1 MYTEGQNQNKKKKRL
16 QEKENLLRKLKQNK
30 IKKMRKT
37 ASNTQCATTWIQKY
51 KEENNDDI
59 SIDRKIEFKE
69 NIQPISPTVSAYVWK
84 KNGA

>member
-37 ASNTQCATTWIQKY
+37 ASNTQCATT
-51 KEENNDDI
+51 
-59 SIDRKIEFKE
+59 
-69 NIQPISPTVSAYVWK
+69 
-84 KNGA
+84 